1 MAKIFSPSGRGNNAT
16 AERTKPVARSSNTMF
31 KKILIANRGEIA
43 LRVILCCKE
52 LGIKTVAVFSEA
64 DRHALHVRFA
74 DEAICIGPPRS
85 TDSYLNIP
93 SVISAAELSNADAIH
108 PGYGFLSES
117 AYFAEVCEAS
127 RIKFI
132 GPSSEAIRLMGDKA
146 RARSEMNRLGLPV
159 LPGSAD
165 AVHSDKDAISTAEAI
180 GYPVIIKAVAGGG
193 GRGMRVVHSRSELLT
208 ALKTA
213 EAEAASAFGVP
224 HCYIEKFIERARHV
238 EFQIMADEYGNAI
251 HLGERECS
259 IQRRHQKL
267 IEESPSVIMTPD
279 LRSEVGS
286 RVVEAVRQVGYSN
299 VGTLEFLVDE
309 RRNFYFMEMNTRVQ
323 VEHPVTEEVT
333 GIDIIRDQIL
343 IACGDRLPHRQSDIQ
358 FRGHAIECRINAEDP
373 VTHRPS
379 PGKIATWHAPGGPGV
394 RIDTAAYAEYEVP
407 PYYDS
412 LIAKLIVHGSTRDE
426 AIRRMD
432 RALDMFVLE
441 GVKST
446 IPLHRQILRHP
457 DFLKGDIYTN
467 LLEHILDRRARAV
480 EMA

>member
-1 MAKIFSPSGRGNNAT
+1 VGGPAGSKKAVNRCTEAIR
-16 AERTKPVARSSNTMF
+16 PVGPTLTDMF
-31 KKILIANRGEIA
+31 RKVLVANRGEIA
-43 LRVILCCKE
+43 LRIILSCKE

-74 DEAICIGPPRS
+74 DEAICIGPPKS

-132 GPSSEAIRLMGDKA
+132 GPSSEAIRMMGDKA
-146 RARSEMNRLGLPV
+146 RARSEMNRLGLQV

-165 AVHSDKDAISTAEAI
+165 AVHTEQEAFETAEAI

-193 GRGMRVVHSRSELLT
+193 GRGMRVVQNRAELLT
-208 ALKTA
+208 AWKTA
-213 EAEAASAFGVP
+213 QAEAASAFGVP
-224 HCYIEKFIERARHV
+224 HCYLEKFIERARHV
-238 EFQIMADEYGNAI
+238 EFQVMVDEYGNAI

-267 IEESPSVIMTPD
+267 IEESPSVIMTPW
-279 LRSEVGS
+279 LREEMGA
-286 RVVEAVRQVGYSN
+286 RVVQAVKELGYSN

-309 RRNFYFMEMNTRVQ
+309 RKNFYFMEMNTRVQ
-323 VEHPVTEEVT
+323 VEHPVTEMVT
-333 GIDIIRDQIL
+333 GTDIIRDQIL
-343 IACGDRLPHRQSDIQ
+343 IAAGERLPHRQADIEI
-358 FRGHAIECRINAEDP
+358 RGHALECRINAEDP
-373 VTHRPS
+373 VTHKPS
-379 PGKIATWHAPGGPGV
+379 PGKITAWHAPGGPGV
-394 RIDTAAYAEYEVP
+394 RIDTAAYAEYEIP
-407 PYYDS
+407 SYYDS
-412 LIAKLIVHGSTRDE
+412 LIAKLVVHGATRDE

-441 GVKST
+441 GVKCT
-446 IPLHRQILRHP
+446 IPLHRQILRHA
-457 DFLKGDIYTN
+457 DFVAGDIFTKF
-467 LLEHILDRRARAV
+467 LEHFQDRRAPVV
-480 EMA
+480 EIR

>member
-1 MAKIFSPSGRGNNAT
+1 
-16 AERTKPVARSSNTMF
+16 MF
-31 KKILIANRGEIA
+31 KKILVANRGEIA
-43 LRVILCCKE
+43 LRVILSCKE

-93 SVISAAELSNADAIH
+93 NVISTAELSNADAIH

-146 RARSEMNRLGLPV
+146 RARSEMQRFGLPV
-159 LPGSAD
+159 LPGSEG
-165 AVHSDKDAISTAEAI
+165 AVHSENEAIATAESI
-180 GYPVIIKAVAGGG
+180 GYPVIIKAIAGGG
-193 GRGMRVVHSRSELLT
+193 GRGMRVVRDRSELLS
-208 ALKTA
+208 ALKMAQT
-213 EAEAASAFGVP
+213 EAASAFGVP
-224 HCYIEKFIERARHV
+224 HCYIEKFVERARHI
-238 EFQIMADEYGNAI
+238 EFQVMADEYGNVI

-279 LRSEVGS
+279 LREDMGS
-286 RVVEAVRQVGYSN
+286 RVVQAMKDVGYSN
-299 VGTLEFLVDE
+299 IGTLEFLVDE
-309 RRNFYFMEMNTRVQ
+309 DKNFYFMEMNTRVQ
-323 VEHPVTEEVT
+323 VEHPVTEMIT
-333 GIDIIRDQIL
+333 GIDLVRDQIL
-343 IACGDRLPHRQSDIQ
+343 IAAGEHLPHCQGDIQ
-358 FRGHAIECRINAEDP
+358 IRGHALECRINAEDP
-373 VTHRPS
+373 VTHKPS
-379 PGKIATWHAPGGPGV
+379 PGKITAWHAPGGPGV
-394 RIDTAAYAEYEVP
+394 RIDTAAYAEYVIP
-407 PYYDS
+407 PHYDS
-412 LIAKLIVHGSTRDE
+412 LIAKLIVHGATRDE

-446 IPLHRQILRHP
+446 IPLHQQILQHP
-457 DFLKGDIYTN
+457 DFNSGDISTKF
-467 LLEHILDRRARAV
+467 LERFQDRRARAV

>member
-1 MAKIFSPSGRGNNAT
+1 
-16 AERTKPVARSSNTMF
+16 MF
-31 KKILIANRGEIA
+31 KKILVANRGEIA
-43 LRVILCCKE
+43 LRIILSCKE

-74 DEAICIGPPRS
+74 DEAICIGPPKS

-132 GPSSEAIRLMGDKA
+132 GPSAEAIRLMGDKA
-146 RARSEMNRLGLPV
+146 RARNEMNRFGLPV

-165 AVHSDKDAISTAEAI
+165 AVQTDKEAIATAEAI

-193 GRGMRVVHSRSELLT
+193 GRGMRVVENRAELLS

-213 EAEAASAFGVP
+213 QTEAANAFGVP
-224 HCYIEKFIERARHV
+224 HCYIEKFIERARHI

-267 IEESPSVIMTPD
+267 IEESPSVIMTPA
-279 LRSEVGS
+279 LREEIGSLVVQAVKEVG
-286 RVVEAVRQVGYSN
+286 YWN
-299 VGTLEFLVDE
+299 VGTVEFIMDGQ
-309 RRNFYFMEMNTRVQ
+309 NFYFMEMNTRVQ
-323 VEHPVTEEVT
+323 VEHPVTECVT

-343 IACGDRLPHRQSDIQ
+343 IAAGERLPHKQEDIQ
-358 FRGHAIECRINAEDP
+358 FRGHALECRINAEDP
-373 VTHRPS
+373 ENYKPS
-379 PGKIATWHAPGGPGV
+379 PGKITAWHAPGGPGV
-394 RIDTAAYAEYEVP
+394 RIDTAAYAEYVIP

-441 GVKST
+441 GIKST

-457 DFLKGDIYTN
+457 DFRNGDIYTKF
-467 LLEHILDRRARAV
+467 LERLQNRRVLAV
-480 EMA
+480 EMT

>member
-1 MAKIFSPSGRGNNAT
+1 
-16 AERTKPVARSSNTMF
+16 MF
-31 KKILIANRGEIA
+31 KKILVANRGEIA
-43 LRVILCCKE
+43 LRIILSCKE

-64 DRHALHVRFA
+64 DQHALHVRFA
-74 DEAICIGPPRS
+74 DEAICIGPAKS
-85 TDSYLNIP
+85 ADSYLNIP

-127 RIKFI
+127 RVKFI

-146 RARSEMNRLGLPV
+146 RARREMNQLGLPV

-165 AVHSDKDAISTAEAI
+165 AIHTDKEAIATAEAI

-193 GRGMRVVHSRSELLT
+193 GRGMRVVHSRGELLA

-213 EAEAASAFGVP
+213 QAEAANAFGVP
-224 HCYIEKFIERARHV
+224 HCYIEKFIDRARHI
-238 EFQIMADEYGNAI
+238 EFQMMADEYGSAI

-267 IEESPSVIMTPD
+267 IEETPSVIMTSE
-279 LRSEVGS
+279 LREDIGN
-286 RVVEAVRQVGYSN
+286 RVVSAIQHVGYSN

-309 RRNFYFMEMNTRVQ
+309 RNNFYFMEMNTRIQ
-323 VEHPVTEEVT
+323 VEHPVTELVT
-333 GIDIIRDQIL
+333 GIDLVREQIL
-343 IACGDRLPHRQSDIQ
+343 IAAGERLHHRQGDIQ
-358 FRGHAIECRINAEDP
+358 FRGHALECRINAEDP
-373 VTHRPS
+373 VTYKPS
-379 PGKIATWHAPGGPGV
+379 PGTITSWHAPGGPGV
-394 RIDTAAYAEYEVP
+394 RVDTAAYAEYVIP
-407 PYYDS
+407 PYYYS
-412 LIAKLIVHGSTRDE
+412 LIAKLLVHGSTRDE

-441 GVKST
+441 GVKTT
-446 IPLHRQILRHP
+446 IPLHRQILHSP
-457 DFLKGDIYTN
+457 EFEKGDIYTN
-467 LLEHILDRRARAV
+467 FLEHLQDNRARAV

>member
-1 MAKIFSPSGRGNNAT
+1 
-16 AERTKPVARSSNTMF
+16 MF
-31 KKILIANRGEIA
+31 RKILVANRGEIA
-43 LRVILCCKE
+43 LRIILSCKE
-52 LGIKTVAVFSEA
+52 LGIKTVAIFSEA

-74 DEAICIGPPRS
+74 DEAVCIGPPKS

-93 SVISAAELSNADAIH
+93 NVISTAELLNADAIH

-146 RARSEMNRLGLPV
+146 RARTEMNRFGLPV
-159 LPGSAD
+159 LPGSDD
-165 AVHSDKDAISTAEAI
+165 AVHTEKEAIATAEAI

-193 GRGMRVVHSRSELLT
+193 GRGMRVVQNRGELLA

-213 EAEAASAFGVP
+213 QAEAANAFGVP
-224 HCYIEKFIERARHV
+224 HCYIEKFIERARHI

-267 IEESPSVIMTPD
+267 IEESPSVLITPS
-279 LRSEVGS
+279 LREEIGS
-286 RVVEAVRQVGYSN
+286 RVVQAIKEVGYSN
-299 VGTLEFLVDE
+299 VGTLEFLVDD
-309 RRNFYFMEMNTRVQ
+309 RKNFYFMEMNTRVQ
-323 VEHPVTEEVT
+323 VEHPVTEMVT
-333 GIDIIRDQIL
+333 GFDIIRDQIL
-343 IACGDRLPHRQSDIQ
+343 IAAGERLPHKQSDVQ
-358 FRGHAIECRINAEDP
+358 FRGHALECRINAEDP
-373 VTHRPS
+373 GTHKPS
-379 PGKIATWHAPGGPGV
+379 PGKITAWHAPGGPGV
-394 RIDTAAYAEYEVP
+394 RMDTAAYAEYVIP

-446 IPLHRQILRHP
+446 IPLHRQILRNP
-457 DFLKGDIYTN
+457 DFLKGDIYTKF
-467 LLEHILDRRARAV
+467 LEHSQDRRARAA
-480 EMA
+480 EIA

>member
-1 MAKIFSPSGRGNNAT
+1 
-16 AERTKPVARSSNTMF
+16 MF
-31 KKILIANRGEIA
+31 RKILIANRGEIA
-43 LRVILCCKE
+43 LRIILCCKE

-74 DEAICIGPPRS
+74 DEALCIGPPKS

-146 RARSEMNRLGLPV
+146 RARSEMNRFGLPV

-165 AVHSDKDAISTAEAI
+165 AVHTDKEAISTAEAI

-193 GRGMRVVHSRSELLT
+193 GRGMRVVNNRAELLS

-213 EAEAASAFGVP
+213 QAEAANAFGVP
-224 HCYIEKFIERARHV
+224 HCYIEKFIERARHI
-238 EFQIMADEYGNAI
+238 EFQVMADEYGNAI

-267 IEESPSVIMTPD
+267 IEEAPSVIMTPE
-279 LRSEVGS
+279 LREKVGS
-286 RVVEAVRQVGYSN
+286 RVVEAIQQVGYSN

-309 RRNFYFMEMNTRVQ
+309 RNNFYFMEMNTRVQ
-323 VEHPVTEEVT
+323 VEHPVTELVT
-333 GIDIIRDQIL
+333 GIDIVRDQIL
-343 IACGDRLPHRQSDIQ
+343 IASGERLPHRQCDVQ

-373 VTHRPS
+373 VTHKPS
-379 PGKIATWHAPGGPGV
+379 PGKITTWHAPGGPGV
-394 RIDTAAYAEYEVP
+394 RIDTAAYAEYVIP

-412 LIAKLIVHGSTRDE
+412 LIAKLVVHASTRDE

-446 IPLHRQILRHP
+446 IPLHRRILDTEEFRN
-457 DFLKGDIYTN
+457 GDIYTKF
-467 LLEHILDRRARAV
+467 LEHMQEERRARAV

>member
-1 MAKIFSPSGRGNNAT
+1 
-16 AERTKPVARSSNTMF
+16 MF
-31 KKILIANRGEIA
+31 RKILVANRGEIA
-43 LRVILCCKE
+43 LRIILSCKE

-74 DEAICIGPPRS
+74 DEAICIGPPKS

-117 AYFAEVCEAS
+117 GYFAEVCEAS

-146 RARSEMNRLGLPV
+146 RARREMNRLGLHV
-159 LPGSAD
+159 LPGSG
-165 AVHSDKDAISTAEAI
+165 DAIHTDKEALATAEAV

-193 GRGMRVVHSRSELLT
+193 GRGMRVVHNRGELLV

-213 EAEAASAFGVP
+213 QAEAANAFGVP
-224 HCYIEKFIERARHV
+224 HCYIEKFVEKARHI
-238 EFQIMADEYGNAI
+238 EFQLMADEHGGVI

-267 IEESPSVIMTPD
+267 IEERPSVLMTPELLD
-279 LRSEVGS
+279 QFGAT
-286 RVVEAVRQVGYSN
+286 VVRAMKDVGYTS

-309 RRNFYFMEMNTRVQ
+309 RKNFYFMEMNTRIQ
-323 VEHPVTEEVT
+323 VEHPVTELVT
-333 GIDIIRDQIL
+333 GVDLVRDQIL
-343 IACGDRLPHRQSDIQ
+343 IAAGERLPHRQNDLQ
-358 FRGHAIECRINAEDP
+358 FRGHAMECRINAEDP
-373 VTHRPS
+373 VTHKPS
-379 PGKIATWHAPGGPGV
+379 PGKITTWHAPGGPGV
-394 RIDTAAYAEYEVP
+394 RVDTAAYAEYVIP
-407 PYYDS
+407 PFYDS
-412 LIAKLIVHGSTRDE
+412 LIAKLVVHGSTRDE

-432 RALDMFVLE
+432 RALDMFVVE
-441 GVKST
+441 GVKTT
-446 IPLHRQILRHP
+446 IPLHRQILRNP
-457 DFLKGDIYTN
+457 QFRKGDIYTK
-467 LLEHILDRRARAV
+467 LLEHLQEHRAPAV

>member
-1 MAKIFSPSGRGNNAT
+1 
-16 AERTKPVARSSNTMF
+16 MF
-31 KKILIANRGEIA
+31 RKILIANRGEIA

-74 DEAICIGPPRS
+74 DEAICIGPPKS
-85 TDSYLNIP
+85 VDSYLNIP

-117 AYFAEVCEAS
+117 AYFAEVCEES

-132 GPSSEAIRLMGDKA
+132 GPSSDAIRLMGDKA
-146 RARSEMNRLGLPV
+146 RARSEMNRVGLPV

-165 AVHSDKDAISTAEAI
+165 AVHTDKEAITTAEAI

-193 GRGMRVVHSRSELLT
+193 GRGMRVVHNRTELLT
-208 ALKTA
+208 SLKTA
-213 EAEAASAFGVP
+213 QAEAANAFGVP

-267 IEESPSVIMTPD
+267 IEESPSVIMTPE
-279 LRSEVGS
+279 LREQVGQ
-286 RVVEAVRQVGYSN
+286 RVVDAIRQVGYSN

-309 RRNFYFMEMNTRVQ
+309 RKNFYFMEMNTRVQ
-323 VEHPVTEEVT
+323 VEHPVTELVT

-343 IACGDRLPHRQSDIQ
+343 IASGERLPHRQSDIQ

-373 VTHRPS
+373 VTHKPS
-379 PGKIATWHAPGGPGV
+379 PGKITSWHAPGGPGV
-394 RIDTAAYAEYEVP
+394 RIDTAAYAEYVIP

-446 IPLHRQILRHP
+446 IPLHRQILDTDEFR
-457 DFLKGDIYTN
+457 KGEIYTK
-467 LLEHILDRRARAV
+467 LLEHMQEERRARAV

>member
-1 MAKIFSPSGRGNNAT
+1 
-16 AERTKPVARSSNTMF
+16 MF
-31 KKILIANRGEIA
+31 RKILIANRGEIA
-43 LRVILCCKE
+43 LRIILCCKE

-74 DEAICIGPPRS
+74 DEAICIGPPKS
-85 TDSYLNIP
+85 IDSYLNIP
-93 SVISAAELSNADAIH
+93 SVISAAELLNADAIH

-146 RARSEMNRLGLPV
+146 RARSEMNRIGLPV
-159 LPGSAD
+159 LPGSSDAVHTDKEAVATAD
-165 AVHSDKDAISTAEAI
+165 AV

-193 GRGMRVVHSRSELLT
+193 GRGMRVVHNRAELLS

-213 EAEAASAFGVP
+213 QAEAANAFGVP

-267 IEESPSVIMTPD
+267 IEESPSVIMTPE
-279 LRSEVGS
+279 LREQIGQ
-286 RVVEAVRQVGYSN
+286 RVVDAVRQVGYSN

-309 RRNFYFMEMNTRVQ
+309 RKNFYFMEMNTRVQ
-323 VEHPVTEEVT
+323 VEHPVTELVT
-333 GIDIIRDQIL
+333 GIDIVRDQIL
-343 IACGDRLPHRQSDIQ
+343 IASGERLPHRQSNIQ

-373 VTHRPS
+373 VSHKPS
-379 PGKIATWHAPGGPGV
+379 PGKITTWHAPGGPGV
-394 RIDTAAYAEYEVP
+394 RIDTAAYAEYVIP

-446 IPLHRQILRHP
+446 IPLHRQILDTEEFR
-457 DFLKGDIYTN
+457 KGEIYTK
-467 LLEHILDRRARAV
+467 LLEHMQEERRAHAV

>member
-1 MAKIFSPSGRGNNAT
+1 
-16 AERTKPVARSSNTMF
+16 MF
-31 KKILIANRGEIA
+31 RKILVANRGEIA
-43 LRVILCCKE
+43 LRIILSCKE
-52 LGIKTVAVFSEA
+52 LGIKTVAIFSEA

-74 DEAICIGPPRS
+74 DEAICIGPPKS
-85 TDSYLNIP
+85 ADSYLNIP

-127 RIKFI
+127 RVKFI

-165 AVHSDKDAISTAEAI
+165 AVHTDREAVTTAEGI

-193 GRGMRVVHSRSELLT
+193 GRGMRVVNNRSELLA

-213 EAEAASAFGVP
+213 QAEAANAFGVP
-224 HCYIEKFIERARHV
+224 HCYIEKFIERARHI

-267 IEESPSVIMTPD
+267 IEESPSVIMTPE
-279 LRSEVGS
+279 LREEIGN
-286 RVVEAVRQVGYSN
+286 RVVNAVKEVGYSN

-309 RRNFYFMEMNTRVQ
+309 RKNFYFMEMNTRVQ
-323 VEHPVTEEVT
+323 VEHPVTELVT
-333 GIDIIRDQIL
+333 GIDIVRDQIL
-343 IACGDRLPHRQSDIQ
+343 IAAGERLSHRQEDIH
-358 FRGHAIECRINAEDP
+358 FRGHALECRINAEDP
-373 VTHRPS
+373 VTHKPS
-379 PGKIATWHAPGGPGV
+379 PGKITSWHAPGGPGV
-394 RIDTAAYAEYEVP
+394 RIDTAAYAEYVIP

-426 AIRRMD
+426 AIRRME

-441 GVKST
+441 GVKT
-446 IPLHRQILRHP
+446 TVPLHQKILRTP
-457 DFLKGDIYTN
+457 EFRKGEIYTK
-467 LLEHILDRRARAV
+467 LLEHLQDTRARAV

>member
-1 MAKIFSPSGRGNNAT
+1 
-16 AERTKPVARSSNTMF
+16 MF
-31 KKILIANRGEIA
+31 RKILIANRGEIA
-43 LRVILCCKE
+43 LRIILCCKE

-74 DEAICIGPPRS
+74 DEALCIGPPRS
-85 TDSYLNIP
+85 ADSYLNIP

-146 RARSEMNRLGLPV
+146 RARSEMNRFGLPV
-159 LPGSAD
+159 LPGSSD
-165 AVHSDKDAISTAEAI
+165 AVHTDKEAISTAEAI

-193 GRGMRVVHSRSELLT
+193 GRGMRVVHNRSELLS

-213 EAEAASAFGVP
+213 QAEAANAFGVP
-224 HCYIEKFIERARHV
+224 HCYIEKFIEHARHV
-238 EFQIMADEYGNAI
+238 EFQVMADEYGNAI

-267 IEESPSVIMTPD
+267 IEEAPSVIMTPE
-279 LRSEVGS
+279 LREQLGR
-286 RVVEAVRQVGYSN
+286 RVVDAIQQVGYSN

-309 RRNFYFMEMNTRVQ
+309 RKNFYFMEMNTRVQ
-323 VEHPVTEEVT
+323 VEHPVTELVT
-333 GIDIIRDQIL
+333 GIDIVRDQIL
-343 IACGDRLPHRQSDIQ
+343 IASGDRLPHRQSDVQ

-373 VTHRPS
+373 ITHKPS
-379 PGKIATWHAPGGPGV
+379 PGKITTWHAPGGPGV
-394 RIDTAAYAEYEVP
+394 RIDTAAYAEYVIP

-412 LIAKLIVHGSTRDE
+412 LIAKLVVHGSTRDE

-446 IPLHRQILRHP
+446 IPLHRRILGTEEFRS
-457 DFLKGDIYTN
+457 GAIYTK
-467 LLEHILDRRARAV
+467 LLEHLQEERRARAV
-480 EMA
+480 EIA